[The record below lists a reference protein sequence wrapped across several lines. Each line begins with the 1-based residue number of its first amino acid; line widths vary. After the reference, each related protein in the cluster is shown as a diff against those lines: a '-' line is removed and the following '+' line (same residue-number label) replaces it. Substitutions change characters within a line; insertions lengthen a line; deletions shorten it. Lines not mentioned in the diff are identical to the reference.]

1 MKNISI
7 KELELSTRTRNALLR
22 AGIFNLNELLE
33 LSVEELFNLKSMGAK
48 SVEEVINLQKAFWNK
63 NGDSVV
69 FTEEIVDNNQDCG
82 EKFSIPD
89 SVNTKATILYN
100 QTMDVQSTK
109 NRLIDIALENSVSG
123 DAIGKIY
130 YLRGSSKYVEDIPIN
145 ELNFSLRTTNTLLKN
160 GYETIN
166 QVALENYQTIEQL
179 RSMGKK
185 SISELIDFLRKNA
198 KWVEQKELVDTT
210 IEEIFKYFCEMI
222 KGTNKELPNSV
233 LDVVKICL
241 FENRD
246 EIKLLYVGCDFKTL
260 VEKKQF
266 KEIILNSEDL
276 KTLYKAYIFSKM
288 PFTKSEELKKEDYF
302 CRNGL
307 LDKVLVEL
315 QDSNEIEEIDGIYQ
329 VKMTTIQDWIDSI
342 KKETPAKMLK
352 MRIAGKT
359 LEACG
364 QEMGVTRERVRQ
376 VVAKLI
382 RQKPTLREDVY
393 AYWFEKY
400 EFDKNSF
407 TLIFNEPEQVYNYLN
422 MVYKKGK
429 NSVDDILDDEKMT
442 KKIFIAANNYV
453 NRNNVYIDGEYISCS
468 RNELLKRIA
477 QKECDVTDIS
487 YDMLYEK
494 YMEFLK
500 CEDLI
505 ENDQL
510 LFPSLRA
517 FEGRMDSSMY
527 LLLKYGRKCRYY
539 PIQEIDIEEFVQQLN
554 LGQFT
559 DVEISAKKIIDDNKD
574 VMEEYDIHDEYELH
588 NLFKKTESVWNKDNK
603 YNVVLK
609 RMPFMAFGN
618 VDRKKQVEDLML
630 QLAPIS
636 IEEYC
641 EWYEMEYGVLS
652 ATVAAN
658 FIPYIYKYLHHGTY
672 SVEQPVFNDEEYT
685 YMSNALTN
693 DFYFVDDIKK
703 IYSDRF
709 GKDTINKINS
719 RTLKELGFRP
729 YVNYVV
735 SFKYNSTHQYFHEF
749 LSKEDILD
757 FKNDVNKRLS
767 YIQMVSSVL
776 DELRSSYELLEF
788 EDMKF
793 IKFSRVKSVYP
804 DFSEELIKDFVD
816 KAIEYIKDEKYFTV
830 RSLHNK
836 GFTHKIDAI
845 QLGEWFKVGLIKN
858 SKKVR
863 YIKTGGSAIF
873 YTGEKR
879 ITTLDFLKH
888 LMKKIVKINI
898 YDLAKYIND
907 EYGVDLKKE
916 KIVELIKPSN
926 LYYDSVMEKIYLS
939 KEYYYD
945 EI

>member
-1 MKNISI
+1 
-7 KELELSTRTRNALLR
+7 
-22 AGIFNLNELLE
+22 
-33 LSVEELFNLKSMGAK
+33 
-48 SVEEVINLQKAFWNK
+48 
-63 NGDSVV
+63 
-69 FTEEIVDNNQDCG
+69 
-82 EKFSIPD
+82 
-89 SVNTKATILYN
+89 
-100 QTMDVQSTK
+100 
-109 NRLIDIALENSVSG
+109 
-123 DAIGKIY
+123 
-130 YLRGSSKYVEDIPIN
+130 
-145 ELNFSLRTTNTLLKN
+145 
-160 GYETIN
+160 
-166 QVALENYQTIEQL
+166 
-179 RSMGKK
+179 
-185 SISELIDFLRKNA
+185 
-198 KWVEQKELVDTT
+198 
-210 IEEIFKYFCEMI
+210 
-222 KGTNKELPNSV
+222 
-233 LDVVKICL
+233 
-241 FENRD
+241 
-246 EIKLLYVGCDFKTL
+246 
-260 VEKKQF
+260 
-266 KEIILNSEDL
+266 
-276 KTLYKAYIFSKM
+276 
-288 PFTKSEELKKEDYF
+288 
-302 CRNGL
+302 
-307 LDKVLVEL
+307 
-315 QDSNEIEEIDGIYQ
+315 
-329 VKMTTIQDWIDSI
+329 
-342 KKETPAKMLK
+342 
-352 MRIAGKT
+352 
-359 LEACG
+359 
-364 QEMGVTRERVRQ
+364 
-376 VVAKLI
+376 
-382 RQKPTLREDVY
+382 
-393 AYWFEKY
+393 
-400 EFDKNSF
+400 
-407 TLIFNEPEQVYNYLN
+407 
-422 MVYKKGK
+422 
-429 NSVDDILDDEKMT
+429 
-442 KKIFIAANNYV
+442 
-453 NRNNVYIDGEYISCS
+453 
-468 RNELLKRIA
+468 
-477 QKECDVTDIS
+477 
-487 YDMLYEK
+487 
-494 YMEFLK
+494 
-500 CEDLI
+500 
-505 ENDQL
+505 
-510 LFPSLRA
+510 
-517 FEGRMDSSMY
+517 
-527 LLLKYGRKCRYY
+527 
-539 PIQEIDIEEFVQQLN
+539 
-554 LGQFT
+554 
-559 DVEISAKKIIDDNKD
+559 
-574 VMEEYDIHDEYELH
+574 
-588 NLFKKTESVWNKDNK
+588 
-603 YNVVLK
+603 
-609 RMPFMAFGN
+609 MAFGN

-658 FIPYIYKYLHHGTY
+658 FTPYIYKYLHNGTY
-672 SVEQPVFNDEEYT
+672 NVEQPVFNHEEHT
-685 YMSNALTN
+685 YMSNTLTN

-735 SFKYNSTHQYFHEF
+735 SFKYSSTHQYFHEF